1 MSSNNTINEIDF
13 QKLCMIFD
21 LNRSPE
27 ERKQLDSLFL
37 IYRKLPKIGP
47 YLLTIACNKDG
58 SMSNDI
64 SLGAAIQLKNYINSY
79 WKYGEDKEMNANL
92 CFEGDDIVVISNED
106 KEFIRK
112 NILEG
117 IIYIV
122 EKEDVKISKQLTQSV
137 KKILKIDFKDI
148 WKKDFM
154 QCVINCINS
163 QNQNQIY
170 AGIILFYQLS
180 KIYEYEDEE
189 NQKIYGECFKLV
201 NDRFIYFIDMCIG
214 FKNVVEAL
222 ILFKLYKIYFKNFQ
236 GDVPSYILTSDTY
249 KTWSD
254 YLVQILKAP
263 LDKQYIGH
271 EKSIYWKLKNICFKI
286 ITRVTQK
293 YKNRV
298 SKNKVHNNFRQIL
311 FKDFI
316 PQYYDMFTVIY
327 TNFNNNQ
334 EYIDNYGKYCVYSFY
349 FYLLENETF
358 KQKIIKL
365 FCENDL
371 LLEEIIKDSTMT
383 KSDLEA
389 WVDSP
394 KEYIGQKEEEISI
407 FETKKFK
414 ALKLI
419 SFFFEYKDAKTKK
432 LILFDRIYNFLC
444 NALMNIEQQVTQ
456 EENTI
461 KNQFLLNTNKEEY
474 LKNPLNIPF
483 CLQKESILNIL
494 KKNYETIEKNADIDA
509 LIQKLILPGLQSPCG
524 ILREGGCHFIS
535 KFKIKNNDLL
545 QQIIKIL
552 CFLMEKDNS
561 LQVRVY
567 ACIALGIS
575 FESEIAKNLMKG
587 NIKTILEI
595 SLKLMEETDVEQIM
609 DNLQYIVK
617 NFTEESQQYIIE
629 LSDYLIKYFQRIVE
643 KEKNMDEDNKY
654 LDTFNVKSNIVSTFV
669 SFIRCFIK
677 NAEIYSKITNYIDI
691 LIQYFLNSEAPEEGM
706 DLIEEILKLTS
717 DLKTTPNHCLHV
729 YKFFIPLIETVTG
742 TEAELAEFREKFKN
756 QVFVGAGYESVL
768 DVAKL
773 VCNYIANDPK
783 TFINMKDKNGV
794 GYIVYATKLI
804 ESIIQI
810 AESRSDYGEAKF
822 CLCIIMTLFDCFKG
836 QMDKLMTDLIEYVS
850 IKLNP
855 KNKITDTN
863 LIQFLINLISTCF
876 IYDPIKAI
884 KVLQN
889 KNITKDIF
897 VFWFSNILK
906 INAKIYLKYNLI
918 AICSIIKMDLSQQ
931 DQLIINNMKQ
941 LIESIFLLTQ
951 KINNR
956 IEEEL
961 KEEENE
967 DEEYEDDINDD
978 EKEKNLEKDE
988 NKMMEQV
995 KNIISGEPTDS
1006 NLNDNNDEEYSYDEL
1021 DEDDEALTE
1030 FDRIN
1035 VILFVKNTLN
1045 DIGKNPEMNKIIVQS
1060 LGDKFKILND
1070 IFNKEEQRI
1079 IEKKNKNNKKQ

>member
-1 MSSNNTINEIDF
+1 MSSNDTINEIDF
-13 QKLCMIFD
+13 KKLCMIFD
-21 LNRSPE
+21 LNRPPE

-37 IYRKLPKIGP
+37 TYRKLPKIGP

-58 SMSNDI
+58 SISNDI

-92 CFEGDDIVVISNED
+92 CFEKEDIIIVISNED

-122 EKEDVKISKQLTQSV
+122 EKENVKILKQLSQSV
-137 KKILKIDFKDI
+137 KKILKLDFKNI
-148 WKKDFM
+148 WKNDFM

-163 QNQNQIY
+163 QNQKQIY

-180 KIYEYEDEE
+180 KIYEFEDEE
-189 NQKIYGECFKLV
+189 NQSIYGECFKLV
-201 NDRFIYFIDMCIG
+201 NEKFIYFIDMCKG
-214 FKNVVEAL
+214 FKNDVEAL
-222 ILFKLYKIYFKNFQ
+222 ILFKLYKMYFKNFQ

-249 KTWSD
+249 KTWSHF
-254 YLVQILKAP
+254 LVQILKTP
-263 LDKQYIGH
+263 LDKQYIGN

-286 ITRVTQK
+286 ITRVIQK
-293 YKNRV
+293 YKSRV
-298 SKNKVHNNFRQIL
+298 SKNKEHNNFRQIL
-311 FKDFI
+311 YTDFI

-334 EYIDNYGKYCVYSFY
+334 EYIDDFGKYCVYGFY
-349 FYLLENETF
+349 YYLLENETY

-371 LLEEIIKDSTMT
+371 LLEEIIKDCTMT

-407 FETKKFK
+407 FETKKFR

-419 SFFFEYKDAKTKK
+419 TSFLEYKDKKTKK

-444 NALMNIEQQVTQ
+444 KVLINMEQQVSQ
-456 EENTI
+456 EENKI
-461 KNQFLLNTNKEEY
+461 KNQYLLNTNKEVY

-483 CLQKESILNIL
+483 CLKKESILNIL
-494 KKNYETIEKNADIDA
+494 KKNYETIEKHTDTDA

-524 ILREGGCHFIS
+524 ILREGSCHFIS

-567 ACIALGIS
+567 ACIALGNS
-575 FESEIAKNLMKG
+575 FECEIAKNLMKG

-609 DNLQYIVK
+609 DNLQHIVK

-643 KEKNMDEDNKY
+643 REKNMDEDNKY
-654 LDTFNVKSNIVSTFV
+654 LDTFNVKSNIVSTFI
-669 SFIRCFIK
+669 SFIRCFI
-677 NAEIYSKITNYIDI
+677 NNPEIYSKITNYIDI
-691 LIQYFLNSEAPEEGM
+691 LIQYFLTSEAPEEGM
-706 DLIEEILKLTS
+706 DLIEEILKLS
-717 DLKTTPNHCLHV
+717 SNLKTTPNHCMHV
-729 YKFFIPLIETVTG
+729 YKFYIPLIETVIG
-742 TEAELAEFREKFKN
+742 TEAELAEFRKNFKN
-756 QVFVGAGYESVL
+756 QVFTGAGYESVF
-768 DVAKL
+768 DVAKI
-773 VCNYIANDPK
+773 VCKYIANDPK

-794 GYIVYATKLI
+794 AYIVYATKLI

-810 AESRSDYGEAKF
+810 AESNSEYEEAKY
-822 CLCIIMTLFDCFKG
+822 CLCVIMTLFDCFKG
-836 QMDKLMTDLIEYVS
+836 QMDKLMTDLIGFVS
-850 IKLNP
+850 IKINP

-863 LIQFLINLISTCF
+863 LIQFLLNLISTCF
-876 IYDPIKAI
+876 IYDPIKCLNI
-884 KVLQN
+884 LQN
-889 KNITKDIF
+889 ENITKDIF
-897 VFWFSNILK
+897 VFWFSNISK
-906 INAKIYLKYNLI
+906 ISTKIYLKYNLI
-918 AICSIIKMDLSQQ
+918 AICSIIKIDLSQQ
-931 DQLIINNMKQ
+931 NKLIINNMKQ
-941 LIESIFLLTQ
+941 LIESIFLLTK
-951 KINNR
+951 KINDK
-956 IEEEL
+956 IENEL
-961 KEEENE
+961 NYEEN
-967 DEEYEDDINDD
+967 EEYEDDINDD
-978 EKEKNLEKDE
+978 EKEKNLEKDD
-988 NKMMEQV
+988 NKISEQV
-995 KNIISGEPTDS
+995 KNIISGEPTDL
-1006 NLNDNNDEEYSYDEL
+1006 NINDNNDEEYSYDEL
-1021 DEDDEALTE
+1021 DEEDETLTE
-1030 FDRIN
+1030 FDRVN
-1035 VILFVKNTLN
+1035 EILFVKNTLN
-1045 DIGKNPEMNKIIVQS
+1045 DIGKNPEMNKIIVES